1 MQNQLFKEKK
11 AKINSYE
18 QHQINNH
25 CDSPIT
31 TYQKEM
37 ENTEPKKKIVPIIL
51 VLVVGLILFY
61 AFNKITYAL
70 HHEDTDDAQIDND
83 INPVMARITGYVD
96 QIRFDDNQLV
106 HKGDTLVL
114 LDDRDLRIK
123 VEQAE
128 AALENARAGVTVAE
142 ANVNSAIANFET
154 SKSTSESS
162 RIRVWKATTDFT
174 RYGNLLKD
182 NAVSQQQYD
191 AAKAEKETA
200 EAQQVITQHQQAAA
214 GAMVVAAKKQ
224 ISVASA
230 NVSSKKSDLDYANLQ
245 LTYATIIA
253 PATGLASKKS
263 IQPGQ
268 LVNAGANLFA
278 IVSNNIVYV
287 VANFKETQ
295 LEQMQKGNSVEVIV
309 DAYPNTKLEGT
320 IDNFSAATGAK
331 FSLLPPDNATG
342 NFVKVIQRIPVKII
356 LKNSESLKDKLRP
369 GMSVKVSVKV
379 S

>member
-1 MQNQLFKEKK
+1 METPEPKK
-11 AKINSYE
+11 
-18 QHQINNH
+18 
-25 CDSPIT
+25 
-31 TYQKEM
+31 
-37 ENTEPKKKIVPIIL
+37 KKKIVPIIL

-61 AFNKITYAL
+61 VFNKITYAR

-96 QIRFDDNQLV
+96 QIRFEDNQLV

-114 LDDRDLRIK
+114 LDDRDLQIR

-128 AALENARAGVTVAE
+128 AALENAKAGVTVAE
-142 ANVNSAIANFET
+142 ENVSSAIANFET
-154 SKSTSESS
+154 AKSTSEAS
-162 RIRVWKATTDFT
+162 RIRVWKATTDYT
-174 RYGNLLKD
+174 RYENLLKD
-182 NAVSQQQYD
+182 KAIAQQKFD
-191 AAKAEKETA
+191 VAKAEKESA
-200 EAQQVITQHQQAAA
+200 EAGQVIAQHQQAAA
-214 GAMVVAAKKQ
+214 SAMVEAAKKQ
-224 ISVASA
+224 ISVANA
-230 NVSSKKSDLDYANLQ
+230 NVTLKHADLDYAKLQ
-245 LTYATIIA
+245 LSYATIIA
-253 PATGLASKKS
+253 PASGLASKKS

-278 IVSNNIVYV
+278 IVSNNSVYV

-342 NFVKVIQRIPVKII
+342 NFVKVIQRVPVKII
-356 LKNSESLKDKLRP
+356 LKNSEALKDKLRP